1 MHVFPVE
8 RMIAKVSQPNAF
20 TGSMFN
26 TTRAL
31 DDAAPIDRMTAGDLS
46 PVRIGEM
53 RLDVSSVGVERWCR
67 ALPWARTLG
76 QSIREFDVASYPD
89 ATVHIFYQQ
98 RSS

>member
-1 MHVFPVE
+1 MLTPTITKPVQVSIAMHVFPVE

-26 TTRAL
+26 TTRAM

-53 RLDVSSVGVERWCR
+53 RLDVSSVGVERSVGR
-67 ALPWARTLG
+67 G
-76 QSIREFDVASYPD
+76 QCGNLFANLM
-89 ATVHIFYQQ
+89 
-98 RSS
+98 